1 MITPAHLAKNLDI
14 GSIAESSQ
22 VVRLVNFIHDKADGQ
37 IDHVRITEANRY
49 SWPSESVLTIPMELE
64 LDKSIKGGAEVG
76 DVIWLSRRKKIP
88 EVSILYLLFGQH

>member
-1 MITPAHLAKNLDI
+1 MKHAN
-14 GSIAESSQ
+14 Q
-22 VVRLVNFIHDKADGQ
+22 Q

-49 SWPSESVLTIPMELE
+49 TWPSESVLTIPMELE

-88 EVSILYLLFGQH
+88 EVSIVLLAWLLLTVREDGRIWED